1 MAPNELSYSSS
12 SSWQDI
18 YASNSARPNGM
29 PRDTSFFASI
39 EDENAVPSLVTA
51 SDKDHSRI
59 RSNFAKA
66 FSEQAL
72 AQQRPLIIG
81 HVNTLMKK
89 LHEVHHEDI
98 NIVNMFNFTIADI
111 LANLSFGEPMHLLN
125 DETHRAWVYNQ
136 FGCVRSSRI
145 LATLTDFPIFR
156 AIFHVTLSGFVK
168 RARVTYFG
176 WMNKKI
182 DHRLTKGVDGPDT
195 IHFVTQG
202 EKGLTEPELRSNLP
216 LILFAGLDT
225 LSAALSG
232 LVAFLVE
239 APETLQQLQDE
250 VRSTFPE
257 SSAIDAPTMKNMKVL
272 NACIN
277 EILRIYPGAPGE
289 FPRVV
294 PAGGAMISGKWV
306 PAGIRVYTSPLG
318 AFRSPANFHDPD
330 SFHPERWYTETDDK
344 FSADDRN
351 ACKPF
356 SIGTSDC
363 VGQRYVSFICS

>member
-1 MAPNELSYSSS
+1 
-12 SSWQDI
+12 
-18 YASNSARPNGM
+18 
-29 PRDTSFFASI
+29 
-39 EDENAVPSLVTA
+39 
-51 SDKDHSRI
+51 
-59 RSNFAKA
+59 
-66 FSEQAL
+66 
-72 AQQRPLIIG
+72 
-81 HVNTLMKK
+81 
-89 LHEVHHEDI
+89 
-98 NIVNMFNFTIADI
+98 
-111 LANLSFGEPMHLLN
+111 
-125 DETHRAWVYNQ
+125 
-136 FGCVRSSRI
+136 
-145 LATLTDFPIFR
+145 
-156 AIFHVTLSGFVK
+156 
-168 RARVTYFG
+168 
-176 WMNKKI
+176 MNKKI

-257 SSAIDAPTMKNMKVL
+257 SSAIDAPTMKNMKLL

-330 SFHPERWYTETDDK
+330 SFHPERWYTETDEK

-363 VGQRYVSFICS
+363 VGQRYVSLICS